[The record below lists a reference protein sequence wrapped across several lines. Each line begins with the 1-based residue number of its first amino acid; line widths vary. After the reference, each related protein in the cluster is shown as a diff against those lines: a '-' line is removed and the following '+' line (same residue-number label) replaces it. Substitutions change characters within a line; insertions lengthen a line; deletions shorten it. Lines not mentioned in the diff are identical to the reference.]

1 MLINNDLVKSRINF
15 VRMCGE
21 LACLLEVSAS
31 PKPGNVHRFSDFK
44 DLRYEDFLGSGV
56 SLGYWLEELAL
67 KGIQLATGEL
77 SWDDLALGAT
87 IKHAVKTSDFF
98 HEHSNTNLG
107 IILLLC
113 PLSVAA
119 GMSFHDNAIACDLSI
134 FQSNLR
140 QIMSK
145 TTVHDAIAVSEAV
158 KLASPGGL
166 GKVDSYAIAVS
177 EAVKLASPGGLGK
190 VDSFDV
196 TGSTFKDELL
206 ADKTNLLSLMDAC
219 KERDNIC
226 FELSQGYPITFETGL
241 EVLHQTISSTKDIN
255 LAVINTYIGIL
266 ARYPDT
272 LIGRKFGKERA
283 EKLAEQAMDIIQMGG
298 SLTLEGR
305 RELEGLDIELREED
319 EKINPGTTAD
329 LVAAVIFIY
338 LLTGGKLWRSN
349 NPF

>member
-166 GKVDSYAIAVS
+166 GKVDSYDI
-177 EAVKLASPGGLGK
+177 
-190 VDSFDV
+190 
-196 TGSTFKDELL
+196 TGPTFKDELL
-206 ADKTNLLSLMDAC
+206 ADKTNLLSLMEAC

-241 EVLHQTISSTKDIN
+241 EVLHQTIGSTKDIN

-266 ARYPDT
+266 AKYPDT

-329 LVAAVIFIY
+329 LVAAVIFVY